1 MRVPR
6 RIVRASLP
14 ESTNRSGW
22 SIVRLVVSILAALFL
37 SGATVYDPERLPDGL
52 VSEQRG

>member
-37 SGATVYDPERLPDGL
+37 SGATVYDPTYSPDRP
-52 VSEQRG
+52 VSEP

>member
-6 RIVRASLP
+6 RVVRASLP
-14 ESTNRSGW
+14 DPPERSRW

-37 SGATVYDPERLPDGL
+37 SGATVYDPTHSPDWP
-52 VSEQRG
+52 VSEP